1 MDASKLELQQRH
13 HRKKIFFSKC
23 VNFIQK
29 TLGNFM
35 LLRYVTTRK
44 LGVEVELTCKIVWN
58 RTTCYFKFKMLL
70 LHFYN
75 VTVTSGIAYVVINV
89 I

>member
-1 MDASKLELQQRH
+1 
-13 HRKKIFFSKC
+13 
-23 VNFIQK
+23 
-29 TLGNFM
+29 M

-58 RTTCYFKFKMLL
+58 RTTCYFKFKILL
-70 LHFYN
+70 LHFYK